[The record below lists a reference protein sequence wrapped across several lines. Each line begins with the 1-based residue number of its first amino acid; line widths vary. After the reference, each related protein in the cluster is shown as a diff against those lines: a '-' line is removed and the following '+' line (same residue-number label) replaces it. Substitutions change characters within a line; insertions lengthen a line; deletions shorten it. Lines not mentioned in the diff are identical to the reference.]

1 MSITV
6 VGSIAFDTVRTP
18 FGERERMLG
27 GAAVHF
33 ALAASF
39 FGDVCVVGPVGED
52 FGEAQIAVMARRGV
66 DVGGIERIDGGR
78 TFFWHGEYG
87 WDLNTRETIDT
98 ELGVFEGFEPK
109 LTDAALASDVL
120 FLANIQPDLQRGVRA
135 QMPDARFVAL
145 DSMNLW
151 IDIARDSL
159 VAAIAEVDCV
169 ILNDAELR
177 QLTGKPNL
185 VAAAREILGWHP
197 AEAERRGPSVV
208 VAKQG
213 EYGAALVTREGFFA
227 LPAYP
232 LETVIDPTGA
242 GDTFAGGLVGYIA
255 AHPDEPLSD
264 ELLRRAMAHAT
275 VLASF
280 NVEEFG
286 TERIERLEGHEIA
299 DRIRELH
306 AMTQFSGAPLAL
318 RS

>member
-6 VGSIAFDTVRTP
+6 VGSIAFDTVSTP
-18 FGERERMLG
+18 FGGRDRMLG

-39 FGDVCVVGPVGED
+39 FVDVHVVGPVGDD
-52 FGEAQIAVMARRGV
+52 FGEEQIEVLRSRGV
-66 DVGGIERIDGGR
+66 DVADIERVSGGR

-87 WDLNTRETIDT
+87 WDLNSRETLDT
-98 ELGVFEGFEPK
+98 QLGVFEGFQPK
-109 LTDAALASDVL
+109 LSEASRASDVL
-120 FLANIQPDLQRGVRA
+120 FLANIQPQLQREVRE
-135 QMPDARFVAL
+135 QLPHARFVAL

-151 IDIARDSL
+151 IDTARESL
-159 VAAIAEVDCV
+159 VRAIEGVDCV

-185 VAAAREILGWHP
+185 IGAAREVLEWRREDD
-197 AEAERRGPSVV
+197 ARGPSVI

-213 EYGAALVTREGFFA
+213 EYGAALVTRSSFFA

-255 AHPDEPLSD
+255 AHPHEALDD
-264 ELLRRAMAHAT
+264 DLLRRAMAHAT

-286 TERIERLEGHEIA
+286 TARVERLQGREIVA
-299 DRIRELH
+299 RIQELH
-306 AMTQFSGAPLAL
+306 AMTQFSGAPLQL
-318 RS
+318 LG

>member
-6 VGSIAFDTVRTP
+6 VGSIAYDTVTTP
-18 FGERERMLG
+18 FGVRERMLG

-39 FGDVCVVGPVGED
+39 FDDVCVVGPVGED
-52 FGEAQIAVMARRGV
+52 FGEEQLEVMRSRGV
-66 DVGGIERIDGGR
+66 DVSGIERVAGGR
-78 TFFWHGEYG
+78 TFFWQGEYG
-87 WDLNTRETIDT
+87 WDLNSRETIDT
-98 ELGVFEGFEPK
+98 QLGVFEGFQPK
-109 LTDAALASDVL
+109 LTPESLAADVL
-120 FLANIQPDLQRGVRA
+120 FLANIQPDLQREVRE
-135 QMPDARFVAL
+135 QLPHARFVAL

-159 VAAIAEVDCV
+159 VAAIEGVDCL

-185 VAAAREILGWHP
+185 ISAAREILGW
-197 AEAERRGPSVV
+197 GPSVI

-213 EYGAALVTREGFFA
+213 EYGAALVTAEGFFA

-232 LETVIDPTGA
+232 LESVIDPTGA
-242 GDTFAGGLVGYIA
+242 GDTFAGGFVGYIA
-255 AHPDEPLSD
+255 AHPGEEIDD
-264 ELLRRAMAHAT
+264 ALLRRAMAHAT

-286 TERIERLEGHEIA
+286 TERVQRLEGREVVA
-299 DRIRELH
+299 RIGELH
-306 AMTQFSGAPLAL
+306 AMTQFSGAPLTL
-318 RS
+318 RG